1 MHIVHTVGCITLRAL
16 RLREHHRIPWP
27 LTLSVAGS
35 MGHGLFRSRIQWSTP
50 DGCRAAHTLPCQGRD
65 SSPPVRATKLVRPR
79 APSIGSTTRHCC
91 RVELPHACCSRPRSR
106 SAPFSPE
113 ASQLRVTWS
122 GPIRAIDATTIALL
136 GQRRSGK
143 NDSRRLLQ
151 PTYSTSTRATA
162 RLPRRRVLRSTSA
175 QVEARLTPC
184 LQLRSRF
191 QRSPREP
198 RGEER
203 PTGGVLRCGGVINRS
218 QRLKPDL

>member
-50 DGCRAAHTLPCQGRD
+50 DGCRAAHSLPCQGRD

-91 RVELPHACCSRPRSR
+91 RVELPRACCSRPRSR

-113 ASQLRVTWS
+113 ASQLHVTWS
-122 GPIRAIDATTIALL
+122 GPIRAIDATSIAL
-136 GQRRSGK
+136 SGNGGAGK
-143 NDSRRLLQ
+143 MTLADFCNRPSARALEQPLDSHADERFAAL
-151 PTYSTSTRATA
+151 
-162 RLPRRRVLRSTSA
+162 RRRW
-175 QVEARLTPC
+175 RL
-184 LQLRSRF
+184 
-191 QRSPREP
+191 
-198 RGEER
+198 
-203 PTGGVLRCGGVINRS
+203 V
-218 QRLKPDL
+218 